1 MPSIYPDRSQIWLF
15 PPTIDEW
22 VSENHLARFIVA
34 FVDNMDL
41 RKLGFKQEQ
50 EQGRPSYCPE
60 MLLAVWLY
68 GLMKRIRSSRKL
80 EEATKDSR
88 GMQFITGNEYPD
100 HNTLWRFFDNN
111 KKQIKLIIKET
122 IRIAAENDMV
132 GFEVQAID
140 GTKMVADVSKEK
152 TMTINGLKK
161 KLELIDKEVGAMV
174 AEVEKNE
181 AADEKAGKGG
191 YGLPERLLDKE
202 TMRKTVAESLKR
214 LESEGKTEE
223 NPTDKDSRFMKVRNQ
238 GLQQAYNAQSVVD
251 GKNQII
257 VGEDVTNKSTDNHEL
272 NNMLETAESNTGVK
286 SQKTLADMGYYSADE
301 VAKAEKNMNN
311 VIIALPENERTGKYS
326 KSNFKYDA
334 ARNEYMCPEGKRLE
348 YSGEKTIRSINA
360 WRVKKRYRCSN
371 YKDCPAASECS
382 KDKKGREIE
391 TVNEEQI
398 INRIKERAK
407 KENWKTQLKE
417 RSAIVEPVFGYIK
430 TVFGIRRF
438 SLRGLEKVKAEWS
451 LICSGFN
458 LEKIY
463 KHWLNGKIK
472 LRPSVT

>member
-1 MPSIYPDRSQIWLF
+1 MPSIYPDRNQVWLF

-22 VSENHLARFIVA
+22 VSENHLARFVVA
-34 FVDNMDL
+34 FIDNMDL
-41 RKLGFKQEQ
+41 CKLGFKQEQ
-50 EQGRPSYCPE
+50 EQGRPSYCAE
-60 MLLAVWLY
+60 MLLGVWLY
-68 GLMKRIRSSRKL
+68 GLMKKIRSSRKL

-111 KKQIKLIIKET
+111 KKQIKLIMKET

-140 GTKMVADVSKEK
+140 GTKIVADVNKEK
-152 TMTINGLKK
+152 TLTINVLRK
-161 KLELIDKEVGAMV
+161 KLELIDKAVTAMV

-181 AADEKAGKGG
+181 AVDEQAGKGG
-191 YGLPERLLDKE
+191 YGLPERLLNKE
-202 TMRKTVAESLKR
+202 EMRKTIMESLKR

-272 NNMLETAESNTGVK
+272 NNMLEEAETNTGIK
-286 SQKTLADMGYYSADE
+286 SKKTLADTGYYSADE
-301 VAKAEKNMNN
+301 VAKAERNRNN
-311 VIIALPENERTGKYS
+311 VIIALPENEKTGKYS
-326 KSNFKYDA
+326 KSNFKYDE
-334 ARNEYMCPEGKRLE
+334 ARDEYICTEGKRLE

-360 WRVKKRYRCSN
+360 YTVKKRYRCSH
-371 YKDCPAASECS
+371 KDCPVASECS
-382 KDKKGREIE
+382 KDKKGRGIE
-391 TVNEEQI
+391 TVKEEQI
-398 INRIKERAK
+398 INAIKERAK
-407 KENWKTQLKE
+407 KEDWKKQLKE
-417 RSAIVEPVFGYIK
+417 RSVIVEPVFGYIK

-438 SLRGLEKVKAEWS
+438 SLRSLEKVKTEWS
-451 LICSGFN
+451 FICSGFN
-458 LEKIY
+458 LKKIY

-472 LRPSVT
+472 LRPAVT